1 MFLAWEGPLQ
11 SDGDE
16 AMLVE
21 VRRVGQVLGKG
32 PRLQVPLRRSDQGFW
47 EGLGQ
52 IPLKNKVGGSGLRRQ
67 ARV

>member
-21 VRRVGQVLGKG
+21 VRRVTG
-32 PRLQVPLRRSDQGFW
+32 PW
-47 EGLGQ
+47 EGTKATGASQ
-52 IPLKNKVGGSGLRRQ
+52 KK
-67 ARV
+67 